1 MVELPSSLE
10 LAMLRTILRHAPP
23 RLALAALAVALACAG
38 PARAQA
44 LAGPRPS
51 ALWVPLPASDTSAA
65 TGVRVERSSQAGKRL
80 LIGAAVGGLVG
91 GLVGHRWCR
100 SFGSGGNGCGGDALW
115 WGTAAALLGG
125 LIGATSAEDGDW

>member
-1 MVELPSSLE
+1 MLPS
-10 LAMLRTILRHAPP
+10 MLRHAPV
-23 RLALAALAVALACAG
+23 RLALATFAVALACAG

-44 LAGPRPS
+44 IAGPSPS

-65 TGVRVERSSQAGKRL
+65 TGARVDKSSQAGKRL

-91 GLVGHRWCR
+91 GLVGHKWCR
-100 SFGSGGNGCGGDALW
+100 SFGSSGGNGCGGDALW

-125 LIGATSAEDGDW
+125 LIGATSAEDGER

>member
-1 MVELPSSLE
+1 MLPS
-10 LAMLRTILRHAPP
+10 MLRHAPV
-23 RLALAALAVALACAG
+23 RRALAAFAVALACAG

-44 LAGPRPS
+44 IAGPRSS

-65 TGVRVERSSQAGKRL
+65 TGVRVEKSSQAGKRL

-91 GLVGHRWCR
+91 GLVGHKWCR
-100 SFGSGGNGCGGDALW
+100 SFGSSGGNGCGGDALW

-125 LIGATSAEDGDW
+125 LIGATSAEDGDR

>member
-1 MVELPSSLE
+1 VLPS
-10 LAMLRTILRHAPP
+10 ILRHAPV
-23 RLALAALAVALACAG
+23 RRALIALAVALACAG
-38 PARAQA
+38 PARAQS

-51 ALWVPLPASDTSAA
+51 ALWMRLPASDTSETA
-65 TGVRVERSSQAGKRL
+65 GVRVEEFSQAGKRL

-100 SFGSGGNGCGGDALW
+100 SFGSSGNGCGGDALW

-125 LIGATSAEDGDW
+125 LIGAASANDADR